1 MNITL
6 DQSSVEVYVQKLISK
21 YHHNGHK
28 EFKYLIPCFMSFF
41 FSCYYLTLFL
51 TSSPSIRHSP
61 HAKLLKCLRKVL
73 LTKLIFDYSAW
84 VFVLPVAIFFLK
96 EKKKLVL
103 LNLNVYN
110 RPPHFQDIEA
120 EFFNFMVSA
129 KSKAHLLHCAV
140 FLLIPTHTYFLP
152 AVFLYL

>member
-1 MNITL
+1 KFLLLDTDRRYTESNSCGRCFVVDPERHPRQRHHHDGWNIDLYEGSTG
-6 DQSSVEVYVQKLISK
+6 E
-21 YHHNGHK
+21 
-28 EFKYLIPCFMSFF
+28 
-41 FSCYYLTLFL
+41 
-51 TSSPSIRHSP
+51 
-61 HAKLLKCLRKVL
+61 
-73 LTKLIFDYSAW
+73 AW